1 MIEKAKGPSEIQCH
15 PDIIPSPEEIEQ
27 FHNTLDKF
35 LFSLPKKII
44 DDGSGW
50 YTARCQADF
59 TDGDHEVHAA
69 ARLICHKDFGVV
81 SRELVHIARG
91 AGSADPDFGS
101 DFVFTVHNASTLR
114 DQTLTI
120 DIATGKVTSGVN
132 EVMEFE
138 DNAAIEAYQQ
148 HLLDDLMF
156 CSNAPAGVV
165 VPNFQVTPSGEVYE
179 DGSLTLDEK
188 QLGIFCVKTAFSH
201 TNEDDRMVFE
211 RQSAAYAKARKDIG
225 TELTTERMVRL
236 IEVLGRIQQQI
247 Q

>member
-1 MIEKAKGPSEIQCH
+1 MIEKAKGSSEIQRH
-15 PDIIPSPEEIEQ
+15 PDIIPSSEEIEQ

-35 LFSLPKKII
+35 LLSLPNKVI
-44 DDGSGW
+44 DDGGDW
-50 YTARCQADF
+50 CTVRCQADF
-59 TDGDHEVHAA
+59 TDGDHGVYAA

-91 AGSADPDFGS
+91 AGSVDPDFGS
-101 DFVFTVHNASTLR
+101 DFVFTVHNASALR

-138 DNAAIEAYQQ
+138 DNAAIEVYQQ

-156 CSNAPAGVV
+156 CSDVPAGVV

-225 TELTTERMVRL
+225 TELTTERMIRL